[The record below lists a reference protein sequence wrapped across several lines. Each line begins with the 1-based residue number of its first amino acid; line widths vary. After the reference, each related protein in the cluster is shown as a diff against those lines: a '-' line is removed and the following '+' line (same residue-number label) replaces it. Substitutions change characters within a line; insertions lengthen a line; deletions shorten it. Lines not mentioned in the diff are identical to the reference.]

1 MGIILNI
8 LACSREIEVK
18 MANKGGWKFRK
29 PRGSR
34 ACTVCRLRKVR
45 CDAETQMPCSNCIS
59 FGSDCRFPEPRR
71 KKGSSNA
78 NNTSQPNSPVV
89 QVGDRVNTL
98 PMVSAYGGSIPTN
111 NFSTIALNN
120 TYNDGLNIPGSQA
133 FQLQQSGHVNHLNN
147 RVPHQHIM
155 QQVQQMQPQVQQF
168 PPMAQDHNGQQMQ
181 LQTQAQNGNQI
192 MNMPP
197 NQQYMPT
204 SNQPYATSLTNAQ
217 FMPSLSIQLQ
227 GQSWMQHQANKFGN
241 ILSNVPNDPL
251 CNISVRNVMPQY
263 NPSDTS
269 TPSNNGVKVA
279 PSRKLS
285 KYLYLG
291 PSSCYSYF
299 ADDGYFKR
307 NEDKAAEHIAEMG
320 YNMSSSIDPREII
333 TELQVLN
340 IKGAFSLPSRSVML
354 NIFEAFFDNIYPL
367 IPLINK
373 DIFMNHFNDPNPDRQ
388 PPLMLIQAIL
398 LAGSKYTQDP
408 AIVDSNNSS
417 AAASFAFYQ
426 RVKSLYDSTV
436 KFEYVGDG
444 DEDDGHL
451 AFNYPTM
458 LVQIS
463 CLLSWHWV
471 DPEDVSRGIY
481 FWIRNAITIAQT
493 FGFHTNMEEAPF
505 IQHLLHKHQDNELQN
520 YKIHQQIFYWKKIWW
535 WLYCRDRSAAIS
547 FGRPLTINMLETS
560 CDVPSMDDF
569 EKYESENWSLDNKE
583 DRLLAEYFIHT
594 IYLSEILGLVIQEQY
609 HTRRA
614 QHSEV
619 SMSRSTKVVKQLNFL
634 MGIFFKQ
641 LPSELKFTANDPKSM
656 NVFSCL
662 LGTFYYIT
670 LYHINRVKL
679 ITIQEG
685 NNKYWGI
692 SFQAAYMTSL
702 IAQYLSDRMNSGEK
716 LMLSP
721 LLVYTM
727 SMAMII
733 LSFHTDSTNKI
744 VSQTASKQMHVCLN
758 FSRQFQASWPGVA
771 YLLVT
776 FFTERLNRDDKKDEM
791 VSRAKSVLIKVCQDF
806 KSDEDKGKP
815 GHLKNL
821 KSFDLNF
828 LLNEPNDHAA
838 SDTSSCEDYAYDKED
853 EDLSLPM
860 HNIVTIE
867 LPPFDSEF
875 CKTFNATHLFPK
887 GSGKNH
893 TISPTPTPLQSPP
906 TTKISPQQQFHSH
919 PGPSNVQLQ
928 PSNDTNATRPHNGIS
943 DQQLFSENFPGGFV
957 ANSNGSTTT
966 PIHSSAA
973 SFGTENIPLY
983 PTAPDAPMYPFPPP
997 PPPPPPPQPITL
1009 DFQDNAVLDSQY
1021 FLNVNSGVNWNTYNI

>member
-1 MGIILNI
+1 MP
-8 LACSREIEVK
+8 
-18 MANKGGWKFRK
+18 NKGGWKFRK

-71 KKGSSNA
+71 KKGSNNA
-78 NNTSQPNSPVV
+78 TSTSQPNSPAV
-89 QVGDRVNTL
+89 QLGDRVNNL
-98 PMVSAYGGSIPTN
+98 PMVNAYGGSIPSN

-120 TYNDGLNIPGSQA
+120 TYNDVNTPVPQT
-133 FQLQQSGHVNHLNN
+133 FQLPQAGQVNHLNN

-155 QQVQQMQPQVQQF
+155 LQQVQQF
-168 PPMAQDHNGQQMQ
+168 SPMAQDHNIQQMQ
-181 LQTQAQNGNQI
+181 AQTQAQNGNQ
-192 MNMPP
+192 MVSMPSS
-197 NQQYMPT
+197 QQYMPT
-204 SNQPYATSLTNAQ
+204 SNQPYATSLSNPH
-217 FMPSLSIQLQ
+217 FMPSLSIQLH
-227 GQSWMQHQANKFGN
+227 GQPWMQHQTNKIDN
-241 ILSNVPNDPL
+241 IPSYVPNDPL
-251 CNISVRNVMPQY
+251 SNISVRNVMPQY

-279 PSRKLS
+279 LSRKLS
-285 KYLYLG
+285 KYLHLG

-307 NEDKAAEHIAEMG
+307 SEDKAGEHVAEMG
-320 YNMSSSIDPREII
+320 YNMSSSIDPREIM

-340 IKGAFSLPSRSVML
+340 IKGAFSLPHRSVML

-398 LAGSKYTQDP
+398 LAGSKYSQDP
-408 AIVDSNNSS
+408 AIVDSNNNS

-444 DEDDGHL
+444 DDDEGHL
-451 AFNYPTM
+451 AFSYPTI

-505 IQHLLHKHQDNELQN
+505 VQHLLNKYKDDELQT

-535 WLYCRDRSAAIS
+535 WLFCRDRSAAIS
-547 FGRPLTINMLETS
+547 FGRPLTINMHETS
-560 CDVPSMDDF
+560 CDVPTMHDF

-619 SMSRSTKVVKQLNFL
+619 TMSRSTKVVKQLNLL

-641 LPSELKFTANDPKSM
+641 LPSELKFTADDSKSM

-662 LGTFYYIT
+662 LGTVYYIT

-679 ITIQEG
+679 IAIQG
-685 NNKYWGI
+685 DDNKYWGI

-702 IAQYLSDRMNSGEK
+702 IAQYLSDRMSSGEK

-733 LSFHTDSTNKI
+733 LSFHTDSSNKI

-758 FSRQFQASWPGVA
+758 FSRQFHASWPGVT

-776 FFTERLNRDDKKDEM
+776 FFTERLNREDKKDEM
-791 VSRAKSVLIKVCQDF
+791 VSRAKSVLIKICQDF
-806 KSDEDKGKP
+806 RSDEDKGKP

-828 LLNEPNDHAA
+828 LLNETNDQTV
-838 SDTSSCEDYAYDKED
+838 SDTSGDEDYAYDKED

-867 LPPFDSEF
+867 LPPSDSEF

-887 GSGKNH
+887 GTGKNH
-893 TISPTPTPLQSPP
+893 TISPTPTPLQSPLS
-906 TTKISPQQQFHSH
+906 TKVNPQEQFHSH
-919 PGPSNVQLQ
+919 SGPSNMQLQ
-928 PSNDTNATRPHNGIS
+928 PPNDANASGSHNGIS
-943 DQQLFSENFPGGFV
+943 DQQLFSENFPGAFV
-957 ANSNGSTTT
+957 ANSNASTTT
-966 PIHSSAA
+966 PVHSSAA
-973 SFGTENIPLY
+973 SFGTDNIPLY

-997 PPPPPPPQPITL
+997 APQPTTL